1 MYIPT
6 NKLIVASLFAIASS
20 FTAYAAPV
28 NSTSSSSTPLTAI
41 NSQDDFCL
49 FLPPQPGLVVAVN
62 EDNGIP
68 FCTKPDTVPN
78 ATEFPEGFITTAH
91 YLRNSSYVQVTGFFD
106 RTKYDLGES
115 DGGGQYDNHA
125 KGKPVAA
132 QCQDYKYFV
141 SMIEPD
147 INRFCIRCCQ
157 EEADCNTGRS
167 GYGCLRII
175 DGDYD
180 NDNNYINNS
189 SSSEPTSHLNSD
201 MNSVLFDLEALPN
214 NNAADASTATTT
226 ATTAT
231 SNANDAILAEVE
243 KLSELTSA
251 EEVQTQWTSFT
262 SNLVTEYPRVF
273 QQISQLNS
281 IVSDLTTLEQWK
293 SFFALVKEKIIQLQ
307 ATTSAD
313 SPSST
318 THTNSKEDLEW
329 LFAHRNSHD
338 NQATW

>member
-1 MYIPT
+1 MYIST
-6 NKLIVASLFAIASS
+6 NHLIVASLFAIASS
-20 FTAYAAPV
+20 FTAHAAPV

-106 RTKYDLGES
+106 RTKYDLGET

-125 KGKPVAA
+125 NGKPVAA

-189 SSSEPTSHLNSD
+189 SSSEATSHLNSD
-201 MNSVLFDLEALPN
+201 MNSVLFDLEALPSN
-214 NNAADASTATTT
+214 HADDVLAATTTTT
-226 ATTAT
+226 AT
-231 SNANDAILAEVE
+231 NANDAILTEVE
-243 KLSELTSA
+243 KLSGATSV

-262 SNLVTEYPRVF
+262 ANLVTTYPGVF
-273 QQISQLNS
+273 QQIAQLNS
-281 IVSDLTTLEQWK
+281 IVSDLTTLDQWNN
-293 SFFALVKEKIIQLQ
+293 FFDLVKEKIIQLQ
-307 ATTSAD
+307 ATASAD
-313 SPSST
+313 SASST

>member
-1 MYIPT
+1 MYIST
-6 NKLIVASLFAIASS
+6 NHLIVASLFAIASS
-20 FTAYAAPV
+20 FTAHAAPV

-106 RTKYDLGES
+106 RTKYDLGET

-125 KGKPVAA
+125 NGKPVAA

-157 EEADCNTGRS
+157 EEVNFN
-167 GYGCLRII
+167 I
-175 DGDYD
+175 
-180 NDNNYINNS
+180 
-189 SSSEPTSHLNSD
+189 
-201 MNSVLFDLEALPN
+201 
-214 NNAADASTATTT
+214 
-226 ATTAT
+226 
-231 SNANDAILAEVE
+231 
-243 KLSELTSA
+243 
-251 EEVQTQWTSFT
+251 
-262 SNLVTEYPRVF
+262 
-273 QQISQLNS
+273 
-281 IVSDLTTLEQWK
+281 
-293 SFFALVKEKIIQLQ
+293 
-307 ATTSAD
+307 
-313 SPSST
+313 
-318 THTNSKEDLEW
+318 
-329 LFAHRNSHD
+329 
-338 NQATW
+338 